1 MAWRGYSV
9 EERAGDIIV
18 TVLAD
23 EGPFPVLVLD
33 DALRLVVEPMD
44 ALEVFLSAIAT
55 EYVDALRRRASV
67 KGQASVPP
75 AGRA

>member
-18 TVLAD
+18 TILAD

-33 DALRLVVEPMD
+33 DALRRIVEPLD
-44 ALEVFLSAIAT
+44 TLELFLGSMAS
-55 EYVDALRRRASV
+55 EYVTSLRQRRAT
-67 KGQASVPP
+67 
-75 AGRA
+75 